1 MWIATFATCVLL
13 GLIMT
18 GVTWTRKVVKKKSEV
33 EYKFKDLLS
42 WTLGTLLF
50 AFIPLLAMTIL
61 YISPRVHFS
70 TGL

>member
-42 WTLGTLLF
+42 WTLGTFLVMCV
-50 AFIPLLAMTIL
+50 PLVAMT
-61 YISPRVHFS
+61 YCFISSRVHFS

>member
-50 AFIPLLAMTIL
+50 EFIPLLAMTIL